1 MTIKYGSGTGTKT
14 KGLGGGFGTKI
25 TPPQVPVSDGDA
37 IFNSALRDIFN
48 SSIGDDAVYTP
59 SGGVS
64 IVCRVIIERDVLLQ
78 PNSMTAQVF
87 EHGTT
92 IEVILADIGMEPNRG
107 DIFVVGTETFTV
119 QSIEQNDG
127 HTVKAVVT

>member
-1 MTIKYGSGTGTKT
+1 
-14 KGLGGGFGTKI
+14 
-25 TPPQVPVSDGDA
+25 
-37 IFNSALRDIFN
+37 
-48 SSIGDDAVYTP
+48 
-59 SGGVS
+59 
-64 IVCRVIIERDVLLQ
+64 
-78 PNSMTAQVF
+78 MTAQVF

-92 IEVILADIGMEPNRG
+92 IEVILADIGREPNRG